1 MFGSEFLEKN
11 TVFAVTHWPHDD
23 RSVRQRQRVGID
35 SEKAWMEELN
45 KTLRHNFGISGTVPA
60 VFIDVR
66 HDKTNEQEVQMF
78 DREMDNLRQFTF
90 NFFNEY
96 PCTSLRPA

>member
-23 RSVRQRQRVGID
+23 RSVRQRKRVGID
-35 SEKAWMEELN
+35 SEEAWTEELN

-66 HDKTNEQEVQMF
+66 YDKTNEQEVERF
-78 DREMDNLRQFTF
+78 NREIENLKQFTF
-90 NFFNEY
+90 NLFDEY
-96 PCTSLRPA
+96 PCTNLSSA